1 MRIGL
6 VTACFEPVVNGVARM
21 VSLYRDH
28 LEQAGHQVTVFTLGQ
43 RSHFD
48 MDEGI
53 IHSPALPVGKTGY
66 HFAIRY
72 SKMAQQQ
79 LQKMEILHCHHLLM
93 GLEMAH
99 RYSRCPIVFTNHTRY
114 DIYLS
119 AYSPLSRP
127 AGDFIMRR
135 LWPSVTDYA
144 DAVIAPS
151 ESLRKLLKQM
161 GVRQPVE
168 LIRNGIELSA
178 FHTYPSVKKACKP
191 DSSHQSIRIIYVGRL
206 SAEKNVLALL
216 EEFAAALRVNRR
228 LHLTLVGDGP
238 QRSQLEQRARV
249 LGARAHIDF
258 KGAVNYSDVPKLLSD
273 ADIFA
278 TRSLSEVHPLTII
291 EAMAAG
297 LPIVATHSPGIDD
310 IVEDGL
316 TGLLSPDLEGELAQ
330 KLVMLSSDQERLS
343 QMAFSAFEASK
354 QYSIE
359 NTVTQTLALY
369 ERLLDERPDV
379 ERRGR
384 PWHYRAW
391 SRLSSWQQNLPPLPR
406 SIITRGD

>member
-1 MRIGL
+1 
-6 VTACFEPVVNGVARM
+6 
-21 VSLYRDH
+21 
-28 LEQAGHQVTVFTLGQ
+28 
-43 RSHFD
+43 
-48 MDEGI
+48 
-53 IHSPALPVGKTGY
+53 
-66 HFAIRY
+66 
-72 SKMAQQQ
+72 
-79 LQKMEILHCHHLLM
+79 
-93 GLEMAH
+93 
-99 RYSRCPIVFTNHTRY
+99 
-114 DIYLS
+114 
-119 AYSPLSRP
+119 
-127 AGDFIMRR
+127 MRR

-379 ERRGR
+379 ERRRR

>member
-6 VTACFEPVVNGVARM
+6 VSACFEPVVNGVARM
-21 VSLYRDH
+21 VSLYRHH
-28 LEQAGHQVTVFTLGQ
+28 LEKAGHQVTVFTLGQ
-43 RSHFD
+43 RGQYD
-48 MDEGI
+48 LDKRI

-72 SKMAQQQ
+72 SKIAQQQ
-79 LQKMEILHCHHLLM
+79 MQKMDILHCHHLLM

-99 RYSRCPIVFTNHTRY
+99 RYGRCPIVFTNHTRY
-114 DIYLS
+114 DMYLS

-127 AGDFIMRR
+127 AGDFVMRR

-151 ESLRKLLKQM
+151 ESLQKLLKQM

-178 FHTYPSVKKACKP
+178 FHKFASLKRARKQN
-191 DSSHQSIRIIYVGRL
+191 SSDQSIRIIYVGRL

-216 EEFAAALRVNRR
+216 EEFAAALRANRR

-238 QRSQLEQRARV
+238 QRSQFEQRARV

-291 EAMAAG
+291 EAMAVG

-310 IVEDGL
+310 IVEDGF
-316 TGLLSPDLEGELAQ
+316 TGLLSPDLEGELANN
-330 KLVMLSSDQERLS
+330 LVILSSDQARLS
-343 QMAFSAFEASK
+343 QMGVSAFAASDH
-354 QYSIE
+354 YSIE

-369 ERLLDERPDV
+369 DRLLDERPDL
-379 ERRGR
+379 ERRR
-384 PWHYRAW
+384 RRWHYRAW
-391 SRLSSWQQNLPPLPR
+391 SRLSSWQQNLPPLAR
-406 SIITRGD
+406 AMTSRGD